1 MHTLVLYAHPEESSL
16 TAATARDIAEGLTGP
31 GFSAEL
37 ADLAS
42 EGFDPRIGEADLAV
56 VRGLG
61 GVPADVRREQERVER
76 ADALVIV
83 HPVYWWSMPSLL
95 KGWFDRVLTF
105 GWAFGPAGATALAD
119 RDIHLVRLG
128 GSSPETYDS
137 HGYRDAIRTG
147 VEHGVFEFAGSPVV
161 SSHLLHSAL
170 EDVGTRA
177 ADAVADVVASV
188 TGARTEVP
196 A

>member
-1 MHTLVLYAHPEESSL
+1 MHILVLYAHPEEGSL
-16 TAATARDIAEGLTGP
+16 TAATARDVAEGLIAAGA
-31 GFSAEL
+31 SVEL

-42 EGFDPRIGEADLAV
+42 EGFDPRISEADLAV
-56 VRGLG
+56 VRGRG
-61 GVPADVRREQERVER
+61 VVPADVRREQERVER

-105 GWAFGPAGATALAD
+105 GWAFGTESASALAE

-137 HGYRDAIRTG
+137 HGYREAIRTG

-161 SSHLLHSAL
+161 SSHLLHTAP
-170 EDVGTRA
+170 EGVVTRA
-177 ADAVADVVASV
+177 ADAVADVVTSV
-188 TGARTEVP
+188 TGARAEVL